1 MQTRININGIH
12 KVFQITNKIR
22 IVFTTEKMKMKGDL
36 LMQLSF
42 IVI

>member
-1 MQTRININGIH
+1 MQTSININGIYE
-12 KVFQITNKIR
+12 VFQITNKII

-42 IVI
+42 VVI